1 MPKQTL
7 SGTLDEQCDFLFDLA
22 QEKMEQG
29 NFTGAV
35 HALKEIVKHNSTY
48 PNAAGLLVEARK
60 RQSEQ
65 RFLILF
71 GFVGA
76 ALGVA
81 AGSAAN
87 LPNDLWRLGAAGI
100 GLVVGYGVGNLINS
114 FRRR

>member
-7 SGTLDEQCDFLFDLA
+7 SGTLEEQCDFLYNLA
-22 QEKMEQG
+22 QEKMVQG

-35 HALKEIVKHNSTY
+35 HALKEIVKHNPTY
-48 PNAAGLLVEARK
+48 PNAQALLTEAKK

-65 RFLILF
+65 RFLLLA
-71 GFVGA
+71 GFAGA
-76 ALGVA
+76 AIGVA
-81 AGSAAN
+81 IASV
-87 LPNDLWRLGAAGI
+87 LDMPNDLWLFGAAAI

>member
-7 SGTLDEQCDFLFDLA
+7 HGSLDEQCDFLFTLA

-29 NFTGAV
+29 NFTGAF
-35 HALKEIVKHNSTY
+35 HALKEIVKHNATY
-48 PNAAGLLVEARK
+48 PGAKELLAEAKK

-65 RFLILF
+65 RFLLLC
-71 GFVGA
+71 GFAGA
-76 ALGVA
+76 ALGI
-81 AGSAAN
+81 AGASIAN
-87 LPNDLWRLGAAGI
+87 FSNDLWMLATAGV

>member
-22 QEKMEQG
+22 QQKIAQG

-35 HALKEIVKHNSTY
+35 HALKEIVKHN
-48 PNAAGLLVEARK
+48 PAFPDAKGLLVEAKK

-65 RFLILF
+65 RFLLF
-71 GFVGA
+71 CGLGGA
-76 ALGVA
+76 ALGVGGA
-81 AGSAAN
+81 SVAN
-87 LPNDLWRLGAAGI
+87 FSNDLWMLAAAGV
-100 GLVVGYGVGNLINS
+100 GLVIGYGAGNLVNS

>member
-7 SGTLDEQCDFLFDLA
+7 SGTLDEQCEYLFTLA
-22 QEKMEQG
+22 QEKMAQG

-48 PNAAGLLVEARK
+48 PDAKELLAEAKK
-60 RQSEQ
+60 RQAEQ
-65 RFLILF
+65 RFLLLC
-71 GFVGA
+71 GLAGA

-81 AGSAAN
+81 GASVASFS
-87 LPNDLWRLGAAGI
+87 NDLWMLAVAGV
-100 GLVVGYGVGNLINS
+100 GLVVGYIIGNLINS